1 MYELLTGMRVV
12 EGSAFVAAPL
22 GGMTL
27 AQLGA
32 DVIRF
37 DAIEGGLDS
46 DRWPVTREGRSLYW
60 AGLNKGKRSI
70 AVDLRSERGREI
82 VTALITAPGEDA
94 GIFLTNLP
102 ARGWLGYEALS
113 AKRPDLILLNV
124 TGSRSGSPQVDYTV
138 NATVGFPMVTGPVGV
153 DEPVNQVL
161 PAWDLST
168 GTTAAAGILAAERHR
183 RKTGEGQMI
192 RLPLQDVALATA
204 GALGYLS
211 EVEINDADRP
221 RYGNHIYGTFGHHF
235 RTADGRWIMICI
247 FTARQLEALAQATG
261 LGEAFGAIEREHG
274 VDLSLEGDRWRARD
288 ALVETIAPWVAARTL
303 DEVKTAFPSGV
314 LWGPYQTFRQLLTE
328 DPGATRENPLFARVE
343 QPGIGRY
350 LTPGSPLDFA
360 ALERL
365 PPRPAPLLGQH
376 TDEILSGL
384 LGLSEGEI
392 GKLHDDR
399 IVAGARSPT

>member
-1 MYELLTGMRVV
+1 MYELLTRMRVI

-46 DRWPVTREGRSLYW
+46 DRWPVTADGKSLYW

-70 AVDLRSERGREI
+70 AVDLRSEKGREL
-82 VTALITAPGEDA
+82 VTALITAPGDDA

-113 AKRPDLILLNV
+113 AKRPDLILLNI
-124 TGSRSGSPQVDYTV
+124 TGSRSGAPQVDYTV
-138 NATVGFPMVTGPVGV
+138 NATVGFPMLTGPVGIE
-153 DEPVNQVL
+153 EPVNQVL

-168 GTTAAAGILAAERHR
+168 GTTAAAGILAAERYR
-183 RKTGEGQMI
+183 RKTGKGQLI

-221 RYGNHIYGTFGHHF
+221 RFGNHIYGTFGHHF

-247 FTARQLEALAQATG
+247 FTNRQLEALVQSTG
-261 LGEAFGAIEREHG
+261 LGEAFAEIETRLG
-274 VDLSLEGDRWRARD
+274 VNLNVEGDRWRARD
-288 ALVETIAPWVAARTL
+288 ALVEAISPWVAARTL
-303 DEVKTAFPSGV
+303 AQVSSELAPGV
-314 LWGPYQTFRQLLTE
+314 LWGPYQTFRQLLAE
-328 DPGATRENPLFARVE
+328 DPVATRDNPLFARVE
-343 QPGIGRY
+343 QPGNGTY

-360 ALERL
+360 AIERL
-365 PPRPAPLLGQH
+365 PPRPAPVLGQH
-376 TDEILSGL
+376 TDEILSGV
-384 LGLSEGEI
+384 LGLSDGEI
-392 GKLHDDR
+392 ARLHDDR
-399 IVAGARSPT
+399 VVAGPR

>member
-46 DRWPVTREGRSLYW
+46 DRWPVTADGKSLYW

-70 AVDLRSERGREI
+70 AVDLRSEKGREL
-82 VTALITAPGEDA
+82 VTALITAPGDDA

-102 ARGWLGYEALS
+102 ARGWLGYESLS
-113 AKRPDLILLNV
+113 AKRPDLILLNI
-124 TGSRSGSPQVDYTV
+124 TGSRSGAPQVDYTV
-138 NATVGFPMVTGPVGV
+138 NATVGFPMITGPVGI
-153 DEPVNQVL
+153 EGPVNQVL

-168 GTTAAAGILAAERHR
+168 GTTAAAGILAAERYR
-183 RKTGEGQMI
+183 RRTGKGQLI

-211 EVEINDADRP
+211 EVEINDAERP
-221 RYGNHIYGTFGHHF
+221 RFGNHIYGTFGHHF

-247 FTARQLEALAQATG
+247 FTNRQLEALVQSTG
-261 LGEAFGAIEREHG
+261 LGEAFAEIEARLG
-274 VDLSLEGDRWRARD
+274 VNLKVEGDRWRARD
-288 ALVETIAPWVAARTL
+288 ALVEAISPWVAGRTL
-303 DEVKTAFPSGV
+303 DQVKSELAPGV
-314 LWGPYQTFRQLLTE
+314 LWGPYQTFRQLLAE
-328 DPGATRENPLFARVE
+328 DPGATRDNPLFARVE
-343 QPGIGRY
+343 QPGIGSY

-360 ALERL
+360 AIERM
-365 PPRPAPLLGQH
+365 PPRPAPVLGQH
-376 TDEILSGL
+376 TDEILSGV
-384 LGLSEGEI
+384 LGLSDGEI
-392 GKLHDDR
+392 ARLHDSR
-399 IVAGARSPT
+399 VVAGPR